1 VIDNQREEK
10 ANGMFT
16 ADLRGHAWLYC
27 GAAASMVLVG
37 VPLCLLTGDLLV
49 EAIGMTFAAAV
60 LAGSSWWLRRLLHSR

>member
-27 GAAASMVLVG
+27 GAAA
-37 VPLCLLTGDLLV
+37 C
-49 EAIGMTFAAAV
+49 
-60 LAGSSWWLRRLLHSR
+60 SWWLRRLLRSR